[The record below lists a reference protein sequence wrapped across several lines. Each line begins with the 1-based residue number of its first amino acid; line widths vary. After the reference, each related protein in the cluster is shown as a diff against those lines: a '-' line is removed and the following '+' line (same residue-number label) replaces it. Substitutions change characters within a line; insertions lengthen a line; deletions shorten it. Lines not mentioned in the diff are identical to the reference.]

1 MTKTEKRQLQ
11 QVVSRL
17 KEDYTVARRIYKNRF
32 GEKES
37 SYQEGRMDTIRDVV
51 SKLEKI
57 VERS

>member
-1 MTKTEKRQLQ
+1 MTKTEKKQLE

>member
-11 QVVSRL
+11 QLISRL
-17 KEDYTVARRIYKNRF
+17 KEDYSAARAIYKNRF

-37 SYQEGRMDTIRDVV
+37 AYQEGRMDAIRDVV

-57 VERS
+57 TERS